1 MTQRSMLLWAAAA
14 WLLLPLAGAS
24 AQDACA
30 PACAPEACAPACAPV
45 CKPVVP
51 CVQKTV
57 WVRQVCTEMRTVR
70 CVQYVPQEKEY
81 TVHVVKLVPE
91 TTTVEKEFVEWTTE
105 TRTKEVR
112 YTVCKPVWETA
123 TREYTVMV
131 PKCEKVQGTR
141 KVCKMVPVKETRKIC
156 VDEGGWEERPC
167 QPVCTVRCRCCHRR
181 VVTACCPP
189 ACAPS
194 ACAPSACEPPAC
206 AAPAATCKVWV
217 SKPVIKEVEVTCLR
231 PQWVEE
237 PCEYTRVV
245 CVPEKRT
252 CQVKVCRWERQERVK
267 QCQYTVCVPKK
278 VVRPV
283 QVTVCK
289 RVVEPC
295 VKKCTVMVPCVVEK
309 QVPVRVC
316 KRVPM
321 TVTVPARRCHR
332 LHHRAVGPG
341 VCCDC

>member
-30 PACAPEACAPACAPV
+30 PACAPT
-45 CKPVVP
+45 CKPAVP
-51 CVQKTV
+51 SVQKTV
-57 WVRQVCTEMRTVR
+57 WTRQVCTEMRTVR
-70 CVQYVPQEKEY
+70 TVQYVPQVKEY

-91 TTTVEKEFVEWTTE
+91 TTTVEREFVEWTTE

-112 YTVCKPVWETA
+112 YTVRKPVWETA
-123 TREYTVMV
+123 EREYTVMV
-131 PKCEKVQGTR
+131 PKYEKVQGTR

-167 QPVCTVRCRCCHRR
+167 APGCTVRGHHHRR

-189 ACAPS
+189 TPDACAP
-194 ACAPSACEPPAC
+194 
-206 AAPAATCKVWV
+206 PAATCKVWV

-237 PCEYTRVV
+237 PCEYTRVTW
-245 CVPEKRT
+245 VPETRT
-252 CQVKVCRWERQERVK
+252 CQVKVCRWEVQECVK
-267 QCQYTVCVPKK
+267 QVQYTVCVPKK

-289 RVVEPC
+289 RVVEPV

-309 QVPVRVC
+309 QVPVRVV
-316 KRVPM
+316 KRVPV
-321 TVTVPARRCHR
+321 TVTVPVRTHH
-332 LHHRAVGPG
+332 LHHRAARVD
-341 VCCDC
+341 VCCDT